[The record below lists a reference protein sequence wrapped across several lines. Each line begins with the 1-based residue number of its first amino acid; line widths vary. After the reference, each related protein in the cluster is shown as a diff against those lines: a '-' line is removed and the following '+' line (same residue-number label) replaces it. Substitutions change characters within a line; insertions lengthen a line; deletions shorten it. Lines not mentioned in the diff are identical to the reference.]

1 MVKKVRKKPSKRPS
15 PKKTTPKLSK
25 LPPSLGL
32 VTVEAVEKVS
42 LARLVVSY
50 GTIDLE
56 PGHHISLDTFD
67 SSRLPPQ
74 NEILVSAFQSL
85 EPKLAELASLAP
97 SGSSGSTSTDKLP
110 LSKERELVWHMGPPE
125 KPRVA
130 IVGRA
135 IHANGAVDARHK
147 TSVLL
152 IAERIH
158 EKNKEHLR
166 KALLK
171 HVEEYQTGTISSS
184 QAGKKLAGPFQ
195 GPFSYLVGAR
205 YAELA
210 GPQGIY
216 LTEHGGE
223 IFDNWPEWSASPAPL
238 AAPSRP
244 PKKSPSG
251 TASSSGPEPSS

>member
-1 MVKKVRKKPSKRPS
+1 MAKKVRKKPSKRPS
-15 PKKTTPKLSK
+15 RKKTTPKLSK

-32 VTVEAVEKVS
+32 VTVEAVESVS

-85 EPKLAELASLAP
+85 EPKLAELASVAP
-97 SGSSGSTSTDKLP
+97 SGSSGSTSTGKLP
-110 LSKERELVWHMGPPE
+110 LPIEQDLVWLMGPPE
-125 KPRVA
+125 MPRMA

-135 IHANGAVDARHK
+135 MHDCGAIDARHK

-152 IAERIH
+152 IAGKIH
-158 EKNKEHLR
+158 EKNPAHLR
-166 KALLK
+166 KPLLK
-171 HVEEYQTGTISSS
+171 HVEEWKAGGVTPSK
-184 QAGKKLAGPFQ
+184 AGKKLAGLFKTS
-195 GPFSYLVGAR
+195 FSYLVDAK

-223 IFDNWPEWSASPAPL
+223 IFDNCPNWSRSPARL